1 MTLAEKI
8 WGSSIGA
15 FIAYGKT
22 AAAAALKPLLVTDNG
37 DGTGTLVVSASSSA
51 LPTGAATA
59 ANQTTQITKLD
70 SIIAALAQLATLQD
84 KSIGEQVNETATG
97 LLDTFTVDYAFV
109 ANSEQVWVNGL
120 VKGRGAG
127 LDYIPTGA
135 SKQIVFNAG
144 AIPPAGATI
153 LVNYW
158 KA

>member
-59 ANQTTQITKLD
+59 ANQYANLTYKGQDRTTTTGAAEEITIPSGSKIVILSCASGSQASVDINANADGSADPLYFEDPFPPQIMPLGGVTKL
-70 SIIAALAQLATLQD
+70 SVWVVAG
-84 KSIGEQVNETATG
+84 SIGA
-97 LLDTFTVDYAFV
+97 
-109 ANSEQVWVNGL
+109 
-120 VKGRGAG
+120 
-127 LDYIPTGA
+127 
-135 SKQIVFNAG
+135 VFFG
-144 AIPPAGATI
+144 
-153 LVNYW
+153 
-158 KA
+158 